1 MTRGTSGLYFQVSQ
15 FSNSAKP
22 AFDWLEKKVRAV
34 SCGRI
39 HVTNIKILLTRGTSG
54 PRIQTLLSLLLI
66 GLKKLADGKS
76 WQNSHDEL
84 QNIEFNQSSAKA
96 PKLCKGSARSSAR
109 SSVRSS
115 AKALPK
121 ALPKALQHLCPPS
134 VLAGGSKGVSPLKLC
149 SKLYSK
155 PYTELQSSTNT
166 QH

>member
-1 MTRGTSGLYFQVSQ
+1 ML
-15 FSNSAKP
+15 
-22 AFDWLEKKVRAV
+22 RAV
-34 SCGRI
+34 GCSRI
-39 HVTNIKILLTRGTSG
+39 HVTNIKILLTRGTGGG
-54 PRIQTLLSLLLI
+54 PRIQTLPSLLLI
-66 GLKKLADGKS
+66 GSKKLADGKS
-76 WQNSHDEL
+76 WQSSRDEL

-96 PKLCKGSARSSAR
+96 PKPCKSSARSSAR

-121 ALPKALQHLCPPS
+121 ALPKALQYLCPPS

-149 SKLYSK
+149 LKLCSKLCLKLYLK

>member
-1 MTRGTSGLYFQVSQ
+1 MTRGTSGLYFQVSGCPNFQ
-15 FSNSAKP
+15 TPAKP
-22 AFDWLEKKVRAV
+22 ASDWLEKK
-34 SCGRI
+34 
-39 HVTNIKILLTRGTSG
+39 
-54 PRIQTLLSLLLI
+54 
-66 GLKKLADGKS
+66 LARGKS
-76 WQNSHDEL
+76 WQNSRDEL

-96 PKLCKGSARSSAR
+96 PKPCKSSARSSAR

-134 VLAGGSKGVSPLKLC
+134 VLTGGSKGVSPLKLHSKLC
-149 SKLYSK
+149 LKLCLKLYSK